1 MLKNVKIILKKYNHA
16 WILSYG
22 FIYLIWFSY
31 LEKTVTTKYTSMYC
45 KLDDLIP
52 FNEIFVIPYTLW
64 FLYVVFIVT
73 LFFFLDKKEYYQC
86 CSYLFIGMTICLL
99 ICTIFPNG
107 QNLRP
112 TSFARDN
119 FLVDIVKS
127 YYTTDTST
135 NVFPS
140 IHCFNSIVLAISV
153 YKSQAL
159 RKFKHYK
166 GFLAFCIILSISIML
181 STVFIKQHS
190 VLDMLGAIILSA
202 CMYPFIYS
210 YSYKKKLSK
219 KDTDIKINNE
229 EHSIEH
235 I

>member
-1 MLKNVKIILKKYNHA
+1 MKKFFKKYNHA
-16 WILSYG
+16 WILCYG
-22 FIYLIWFSY
+22 FIYLAWFSY

-64 FLYVVFIVT
+64 FFYVVFIIG

-107 QNLRP
+107 QDLRP

-119 FLVDIVKS
+119 VLVDIVKS
-127 YYTTDTST
+127 YYATDTST

-153 YKSQAL
+153 YKSQVL

-166 GFLAFCIILSISIML
+166 GFLVFCIVLSISIMF

-190 VLDMLGAIILSA
+190 ILDMGGAILLSI

-210 YSYKKKLSK
+210 YSYKNKTSK
-219 KDTDIKINNE
+219 DNTTVDLNDK
-229 EHSIEH
+229 EHTVEH

>member
-1 MLKNVKIILKKYNHA
+1 MLKNVKKFFKKYSHA
-16 WILSYG
+16 WILCYG

-31 LEKTVTTKYTSMYC
+31 LEKTITTKYTSMHC

-64 FLYVVFIVT
+64 FFYVVFIIAI
-73 LFFFLDKKEYYQC
+73 FFFLDKKEYYQC

-107 QNLRP
+107 QDLRP
-112 TSFARDN
+112 TDFARDN

-127 YYTTDTST
+127 YYATDTST

-153 YKSQAL
+153 YKSKSL

-166 GFLAFCIILSISIML
+166 GFLAFCITLSISIML

-190 VLDMLGAIILSA
+190 VLDMIGAIILSA

-210 YSYKKKLSK
+210 YSYNHKTSK
-219 KDTDIKINNE
+219 EDTDIKINNE
-229 EHSIEH
+229 EHSIEQ